1 MDCSQPSEEHVHNE
15 WGGGVLNIAPVCLC
29 QTGRVSASRAS
40 RLFLDTPKQMT
51 APKKAD
57 ATAPTR
63 SQLGLRLRCTPPA
76 SKEAPDAQKTVEK
89 GGEKVN
95 TEAFLDEYQPVMMS
109 GRALNRLEACAV
121 QQAPNSHPV
130 SRSDQK
136 RHNAAAQ
143 SELTPPGKSKVMPAR
158 IDCFVRA
165 EIVQI
170 PGNGCHLRSLSSSH
184 GLTCGRSDCEI
195 NSTARLTQICRLVGE
210 KTQLQRVN
218 LQLNAYADKL
228 RATEAKLFLFFKKKN
243 HQLTGVIMFT
253 ERKVLTEQIQ

>member
-1 MDCSQPSEEHVHNE
+1 MTALKT
-15 WGGGVLNIAPVCLC
+15 G
-29 QTGRVSASRAS
+29 QTCS
-40 RLFLDTPKQMT
+40 RL
-51 APKKAD
+51 
-57 ATAPTR
+57 
-63 SQLGLRLRCTPPA
+63 SLRLCCTPPV
-76 SKEAPDAQKTVEK
+76 SKEAYRCIENHRK
-89 GGEKVN
+89 GREKVN

-136 RHNAAAQ
+136 RHDAAAQ
-143 SELTPPGKSKVMPAR
+143 SGLMPPGKSKVMPAR

-170 PGNGCHLRSLSSSH
+170 LGNGCHLRSLSSH

-210 KTQLQRVN
+210 KTQIQRVN
-218 LQLNAYADKL
+218 LQLNAHADKL
-228 RATEAKLFLFFKKKN
+228 RAAEAKPFLFLKKSPADRCNYVHREEGTDRADTVALINDAQQHRRRRGRTRAGSKTSGSIKQM
-243 HQLTGVIMFT
+243 HEAVAHGQLKGAF
-253 ERKVLTEQIQ
+253 